1 MEPALRPVV
10 NARSYGFLAF
20 LFFWVL
26 ILRAPMFLVSA
37 VDWDEGLYVLMA
49 SQWLDG
55 HPPYTTVFEGK
66 PIGIF
71 AIFAAALGVLGDSV
85 TSIRLVTVAAV
96 YLTALSLFLIA
107 KRFFRSV
114 LAGVVAAIS
123 YPVLTLGLQGLSSN
137 TELFFIFFNVLGLQF
152 LLVCT
157 SDPGLGRRKASLYAL
172 AAGLSFG
179 AAVQIKYIVALEIV
193 LFVAYHVLARYRSLR
208 HAPAVLAMLALGGA
222 LPSVLATLYLWMQ
235 GVIDLFLVSNFEVN
249 RRYAAMSTSEDIW
262 NGLKHAAQDWF
273 KWTWVTL
280 IAVVFLRLRVRQ
292 APNAD
297 RILGFL
303 LLWLAIGV
311 AEASLTLKFYKHYFL
326 VTLPPLCLLLGHASA
341 RFHAGMGDRRTLI
354 AALMVALGFPVVRT
368 LEKTYVPWV
377 STYLTEGDVNVNIAR
392 YLKELISRRDYIY
405 VVNGQPIIYFLTKAR
420 LPTRYVFPPH
430 ILSEPINRVINVD
443 YPREVERIFD
453 KAPRAVLIRDNKEE
467 DTRVREIEARVQR
480 EYVVG
485 TRIGDTSVYIRKPR
499 SGESEANE

>member
-1 MEPALRPVV
+1 V
-10 NARSYGFLAF
+10 NTRSYGFLAF

-26 ILRAPMFLVSA
+26 ILRAPTFLVSA
-37 VDWDEGLYVLMA
+37 VDWDEGLYVLIA

-55 HPPYTTVFEGK
+55 HPPYTTVFEIK

-85 TSIRLVTVAAV
+85 TSIRLVTVAAI
-96 YLTALSLFLIA
+96 YLTALSLLLIA
-107 KRFFRSV
+107 KRFFRSE

-157 SDPGLGRRKASLYAL
+157 SDPGLDRRKASLYAL

-179 AAVQIKYIVALEIV
+179 AAVQIKYIVALEIA
-193 LFVAYHVLARYRSLR
+193 LFVAYLVLARYRSLR

-249 RRYAAMSTSEDIW
+249 KRYAAMGTSEEIW
-262 NGLKHAAQDWF
+262 SGLKHAAQDWL
-273 KWTWVTL
+273 KWTWLTL
-280 IAVVFLRLRVRQ
+280 VAVVFLRLRVRQ
-292 APNAD
+292 ATNAD

-303 LLWLAIGV
+303 FLWLAIGF
-311 AEASLTLKFYKHYFL
+311 AEASLTLKFFKHYFL
-326 VTLPPLCLLLGHASA
+326 VTMPPLCLLLAQASA
-341 RFHAGMGDRRTLI
+341 RFNAAAGSPRTL
-354 AALMVALGFPVVRT
+354 ALALVVALGYPLART
-368 LEKTYVPWV
+368 VEKTYIPWV
-377 STYLTEGDVNVNIAR
+377 SEYWAQGDVNVNIAR
-392 YLKELISRRDYIY
+392 YLRGQIVPGDSIY
-405 VVNGQPIIYFLTKAR
+405 VVNGQPIVYFLTNAQ
-420 LPTRYVFPPH
+420 LPTRYVFPPL
-430 ILSEPINRVINVD
+430 IISEPISRVADVD
-443 YPREVERIFD
+443 YPGEVDRILG

-467 DTRVREIEARVQR
+467 NTRVSEIEARVR
-480 EYVVG
+480 GEYVVG

-499 SGESEANE
+499 SGEPKVTE